1 MNAEI
6 ITIGDEILIGQI
18 VDTNSQWIATE
29 LNKIGVSVYQ
39 ISSIQDEKQHILN
52 ALKEAQERADIVI
65 ITGGLG
71 PTKDDITKK
80 TIAEYFNDDNEF
92 VEYPE
97 VIEHIKDLFKKVN
110 HPFNDA
116 QLYQAQLPS
125 KATYLK
131 NRFGTAPGMWFNEN
145 NTVFI
150 SLPGVPYEMKGL
162 ITYEVLPRLQEQ
174 FKLPFIIHKTVMTIG
189 TGESVIAQR
198 IEAFEDSLPE
208 NIKLAYLPSFGK
220 VRLRLSAKGFDKKML
235 EETLSEKLSE
245 LNTLISD
252 ISVGYEEDASL
263 EKRVGELLKQN
274 GKTLCT
280 AESLTGGKI
289 ASTIVSIA
297 GSSAYYK
304 GSFITYTAELKEQ
317 LLDVSKSTIEKHTV
331 VSKEVAEEMSVS
343 AREKLKTDYAIAVTG
358 NAGPTTDNND
368 KSVGVV
374 YISLASKTSV
384 ETFEFNFGQPREK
397 VINRTVNKALEL
409 LQKELLKNQ

>member
-97 VIEHIKDLFKKVN
+97 VIEHIKNLFKKVN

-145 NTVFI
+145 DTVFI

-162 ITYEVLPRLQEQ
+162 ITYEVLPRLQKQ

-220 VRLRLSAKGFDKKML
+220 VRLRLSAKGFDKKLL

-252 ISVGYEEDASL
+252 ISVGYEDDASL

-384 ETFEFNFGQPREK
+384 ETLEFNFGQPREK